1 MKAIPYVYSFVS
13 DQGEQLWYVRGK
25 TLNRNTCGKIFRK
38 QREIQSPYEAP
49 CAQNCDVNN
58 NNYRC
63 RNMNIA
69 NRNKYNRN
77 QIYGNARHQN
87 QNA

>member
-1 MKAIPYVYSFVS
+1 M
-13 DQGEQLWYVRGK
+13 RGK
-25 TLNRNTCGKIFRK
+25 SLNKNTCGKIVREQK
-38 QREIQSPYEAP
+38 EIQSPYEAP

-58 NNYRC
+58 NNYRY
-63 RNMNIA
+63 RNM

-77 QIYGNARHQN
+77 SIYGNGRHQN